1 MKKLVRQ
8 IRSLGSLRKVSVCM
22 LTRCQKPKATF
33 MAPTYP
39 IGGSD
44 SSYTRQGGIH
54 ILLIELAAMVFA
66 LLDGSIREKRK
77 YSISWPYSAGYFIDF
92 QEQFSFT
99 FSLFPTPEV
108 MRKS

>member
-1 MKKLVRQ
+1 M
-8 IRSLGSLRKVSVCM
+8 SVCM

-54 ILLIELAAMVFA
+54 ILLLKLAAIVFA
-66 LLDGSIREKRK
+66 LLGGNLREKRE
-77 YSISWPYSAGYFIDF
+77 YSISGSAVADFSIDSNR
-92 QEQFSFT
+92 QFSFDT
-99 FSLFPTPEV
+99 GPSGLSPAP
-108 MRKS
+108 KALLKL